1 MTGSPAPTGPAGAAA
16 VRAPGRTGPAGRVP
30 APALFAV
37 SGVTQYAGAAVAVG
51 LFDVVGAPVVAWLRI
66 AVAALV
72 LLAWQRPWRSRWDR
86 RRLVTTA
93 TFGVVLAAMNVSF
106 YVAIAHLPLGTAVA
120 VEFIGPVAVAAVTG
134 RTARERWAIVVA
146 FAGVL
151 LLAGI
156 SLRLGPDAV
165 TGLVAI
171 FVAAGF
177 WAGYIVLGRR
187 VARSA
192 PAPAAGTGP
201 TTAAGPAPQVDA
213 QAGGGLV
220 GLALAMSVGALV
232 FAPLAA
238 GAGPVLHDW
247 RLAAA
252 VVAVAVLSSVVP
264 YGVEQVVM
272 RRVSA
277 ATFAVLLAIL
287 PASAAVV
294 GAVMLQ
300 QWPHGLEI
308 VGLALVT
315 GAIVLTAPPR
325 RPTA

>member
-1 MTGSPAPTGPAGAAA
+1 M
-16 VRAPGRTGPAGRVP
+16 P

-51 LFDVVGAPVVAWLRI
+51 LFDVVAAPVVAWLRI

-72 LLAWQRPWRSRWDR
+72 LLIWQRPWRSRWDR
-86 RRLVTTA
+86 RRLLTTGA
-93 TFGVVLAAMNVSF
+93 FGVVLAAMNVSF

-146 FAGVL
+146 FTGVV

-156 SLRLGPDAV
+156 SLRLGSGAV

-187 VARSA
+187 VARA
-192 PAPAAGTGP
+192 VPRPAAAHGP
-201 TTAAGPAPQVDA
+201 AAAGGALPDAPAPQVDA

-220 GLALAMSVGALV
+220 GLALAMGIGAVV

-238 GAGPVLHDW
+238 GAGAVLRDW

-294 GAVMLQ
+294 GAVMLH

-308 VGLALVT
+308 LGLALVT

-325 RPTA
+325 RPTT